1 MFRVALLLG
10 VLTGILILTGYAIGS
25 YFGNPVQAIEFS
37 LIFAMMLNFLTY
49 LYSDKI
55 VLAMT
60 GAKIVSPSDY
70 PRLHRIVE
78 RVANAAKIP
87 KPKVA
92 IIDKDAPNAFAT
104 GRGPGKSVVAVTR
117 GLLNLLDEGELE
129 AVIGH
134 EIAHIKGR
142 DVLIS
147 TIAATIAGAIS
158 YLAYIGRWGVY
169 LGYGDSRRRDSSVA
183 AAFLAAILAPIA
195 ALIVQLAISRSREY
209 LADEKGAKITRKP
222 LELAS
227 ALIKISRAK
236 DVGLTIQANPATSHL
251 WIVNPLKGG
260 GLSELFS
267 THPPVEKR
275 VARLRKI
282 AREMGIYIFPI

>member
-1 MFRVALLLG
+1 M
-10 VLTGILILTGYAIGS
+10 LTGYAIGS
-25 YFGNPVQAIEFS
+25 YFGNPIGAIEVS
-37 LIFAMMLNFLTY
+37 LILAFILNFITY
-49 LYSDKI
+49 LYSDRI
-55 VLAMT
+55 VLVMT
-60 GAKIVSPSDY
+60 GARLVSPADY

-92 IIDKDAPNAFAT
+92 VIDKDAPNAFAT

-117 GLLNLLDEGELE
+117 GLLSLLDEGELE

-134 EIAHIKGR
+134 EIAHIKDR

-158 YLAYIGRWGVY
+158 YLAYIGRWSVY
-169 LGYGDSRRRDSSVA
+169 LGYGDERRRNGSVVA
-183 AAFLAAILAPIA
+183 ALLAAILAPIA
-195 ALIVQLAISRSREY
+195 AVIVQLAISRSREY

-222 LELAS
+222 LELSS
-227 ALIKISRAK
+227 ALMKISRAK
-236 DVGLTIQANPATSHL
+236 DLGLTIQANPATSHL
-251 WIVNPLKGG
+251 WIVNPLRGG
-260 GLSELFS
+260 GLSELFM

-275 VARLRKI
+275 IARLKKI
-282 AREMGIYIFPI
+282 AREMGIYTFPI